1 MARSIDKVEGI
12 FLALV
17 VVFHLDGVAL
27 DGDAALALKVHVV
40 EHLVDEFFVVERMG
54 QFQKPIGQGLFAV
67 VDMRYNAKISDVFH
81 WAAKIGK
88 FSFAAS

>member
-1 MARSIDKVEGI
+1 MAGSIDEVEGI

-27 DGDAALALKVHVV
+27 DSDAALALKIHIV

-54 QFQKPIGQGLFAV
+54 KFQKPVGQG
-67 VDMRYNAKISDVFH
+67 
-81 WAAKIGK
+81 
-88 FSFAAS
+88 